1 MVMLSPDVGVAPK
14 TLYSRATSERL
25 DRVRQYLGEPGGA
38 PKPRIRGRKPTK
50 AALEAL
56 GLVDRTAWPRSLPAY
71 EVIAR
76 SFPGFGWQR
85 GARDGRVWVT
95 FTEYPT
101 VEGETPTLADLSIES
116 LRATVAPEAPPHIQV
131 DPHGDPLTPSIR
143 RRLRPLLEMRFP
155 YGARSWDS
163 RGAAFARTLVGLG
176 IAYPPLQVVDAVAS
190 WWGRALAGEPATV
203 VVAVCPDYATRETGD
218 SARPVAYTFDG
229 LNRGIGHVAR
239 RALDA
244 LPTLWECFRAQGAGH
259 VQFVVAM
266 ADCEADVAENCRRVG
281 VSRDE
286 FLVRLRESQQ
296 AFAASCPPSMSVAT
310 PLLTELDRAAWDD
323 LLARARVA
331 VAARQYGP
339 LGLTEDDLG
348 IITRARRSL
357 YERWYGGTVDAR
369 AVLDGQVPEYL
380 AAGDL
385 LRQCFPN
392 ALMLGTDAITM
403 SPFAQGLGT
412 VIQPVLYLRGVE
424 Y

>member
-1 MVMLSPDVGVAPK
+1 MVMLTGDAGAAPK
-14 TLYSRATSERL
+14 TLYSRATSDRL
-25 DRVRQYLGEPGGA
+25 DRVRQYLGEPGGE
-38 PKPRIRGRKPTK
+38 PKPRIRGREPTK

-56 GLVDRTAWPRSLPAY
+56 GLVDRTTWPRNLPAY

-76 SFPGFGWQR
+76 SFPGFDWRR
-85 GARDGRVWVT
+85 GEWDGRVWVT

-101 VEGETPTLADLSIES
+101 VEGETPSLADLSVES
-116 LRATVAPEAPPHIQV
+116 LRTTVAPESPPHIHV
-131 DPHGDPLTPSIR
+131 DLLAPGIQ
-143 RRLRPLLEMRFP
+143 RRLRPLLEMRCADD
-155 YGARSWDS
+155 ARQRDP
-163 RGAAFARTLVGLG
+163 RGAAFARALVDLG
-176 IAYPPLQVVDAVAS
+176 IAYPPLQVVDAIRV
-190 WWGRALAGEPATV
+190 WWERVLAGEPATV
-203 VVAVCPDYATRETGD
+203 VVAVCPDYATRETD
-218 SARPVAYTFDG
+218 DPMRPVAYTFDG
-229 LNRGIGHVAR
+229 LLSGIGHVAR
-239 RALDA
+239 RALGA
-244 LPTLWECFRAQGAGH
+244 LPTLWECFRMSGAGH

-266 ADCEADVAENCRRVG
+266 ADCESDVAENCRRVG

-296 AFAASCPPSMSVAT
+296 AFAAACPPGMSVAT
-310 PLLTELDRAAWDD
+310 PLLTELDRATWDD
-323 LLARARVA
+323 LLARARAA

-339 LGLTEDDLG
+339 LGLTEDDIG

-357 YERWYGGTVDAR
+357 YERWYGGVVDAR

-412 VIQPVLYLRGVE
+412 EIQPVLYLRGVE